1 LRSRGRCRGSLYKFF
16 RRRIRR
22 RSCFRFHFVTRF
34 LGSVVIA
41 NGRPAEI
48 DRNLGNVLFHRPRPF
63 ARLRRR
69 NHRRSHDHGFALNK
83 RPWCFDVHVDTGVAF
98 QAESLHR
105 LAALRANFVI
115 IRPLIHDRRIVI
127 SDVGDIGGLINDRD
141 VAFRREDSGLG
152 SLGAEFSCRNKTI
165 LIRADV
171 VIVIRP
177 IVDTR
182 ALIESRFWRQG
193 RPANVI
199 VALSPR
205 HPGRG
210 PLLTWD
216 PDPADSPQ
224 PCPTSVMISR
234 PTEWLFRNPS
244 PAGIGV
250 NPAPVRVRTPTLRAL
265 CFARLPNI
273 AVISGL

>member
-1 LRSRGRCRGSLYKFF
+1 
-16 RRRIRR
+16 
-22 RSCFRFHFVTRF
+22 
-34 LGSVVIA
+34 VITY
-41 NGRPAEI
+41 GRPTEI
-48 DRNLGNVLFHRPRPF
+48 DRNLRNVLFHRPRPF

-69 NHRRSHDHGFALNK
+69 NHRRSHDHSFALNK
-83 RPWCFDVHVDTGVAF
+83 RPWCFDIQVDTGIAL

-115 IRPLIHDRRIVI
+115 IRPLIHDRRVVI
-127 SDVGDIGGLINDRD
+127 SDVGNVGGLINDRD
-141 VAFRREDSGLG
+141 VAFRREDGGLG

-171 VIVIRP
+171 VIVIGP
-177 IVDTR
+177 VVDTG
-182 ALIESRFWRQG
+182 ALIESRFRGQG
-193 RPANVI
+193 RPADVI

-210 PLLTWD
+210 PLLTWN

-224 PCPTSVMISR
+224 PCPTSVMVSR
-234 PTEWLFRNPS
+234 PTEWLLGNPS

-250 NPAPVRVRTPTLRAL
+250 NPTPVRVRTPTPRAL